1 MKLDSTEA
9 LLAEA
14 EKYLKEEKTKS
25 GKLKKILKAF
35 LFVFTILSLLYVCL
49 FAQEINGR
57 IEIFILGMLFVATIS
72 LLVVGWF
79 YAFFFLID
87 TKKWYYQ
94 LFAVFMTGII
104 PSLIILGFRYVY
116 RKLNFTFL
124 D

>member
-1 MKLDSTEA
+1 MGSDSTA
-9 LLAEA
+9 AILAEA
-14 EKYLKEEKTKS
+14 EKYLKEEKAKS
-25 GKLKKILKAF
+25 GKSKKILKAF
-35 LFVFTILSLLYVCL
+35 LFVFTILTLLYICL

-57 IEIFILGMLFVATIS
+57 IEIFLLVMLFVATIS

-79 YAFFFLID
+79 YAFSLLID

-116 RKLNFTFL
+116 RKSNFTFL